1 MYPEPIP
8 LWRQKEFLKLWIG
21 QSISEIG
28 SRITREGIP
37 LTAVLVLGA
46 SAAQMG
52 VLAAIGGASVLLFS
66 FAAGIIV
73 DRIYRRPV
81 MIAAD
86 LARALLLASVPVGA
100 FFHLLSITQLI
111 LVAACAGALTVLFDV
126 AYQSY
131 LPSLI
136 QSGELLEG
144 NRLLSISA
152 ATAEILGPS
161 LTGVL
166 VKLLSAP
173 AAIFLD
179 ALSFVVSAAATLS
192 IRRQEPPPRISTHD
206 SLKTEMLEGTK
217 IILSH
222 PILRALLFRSVM
234 AFLFAGPIFSFYIL
248 YAIRVL
254 RFNTVVLGIAIAL
267 GGAGSLV
274 GGIFATKISKR
285 LSPKTSF
292 FGSALVIGCT
302 QFLLP
307 LASLDRRY
315 ALACVCVQQF
325 VGDFAWTVYFVNE
338 TTLRQSV
345 TPPHVLGR
353 VNAAMQFFSRGMLP
367 IGALVGGFAG
377 EAIGI
382 TNTLWIG
389 SAGVLLSALWLVPP
403 LMLPIEPSLP

>member
-21 QSISEIG
+21 QSISEVG

-46 SAAQMG
+46 SPTEMG
-52 VLAAIGGASVLLFS
+52 ILAAIGGASVLLFS

-73 DRIYRRPV
+73 DRVYRRPV

-86 LARALLLASVPVGA
+86 LGRALLLASIPVCA
-100 FFHLLSITQLI
+100 FLHLLSIAQVI
-111 LVAACAGALTVLFDV
+111 LVAACAGVLTVLFDV

-136 QSGELLEG
+136 QSCELLEG

-152 ATAEILGPS
+152 ATAEIVGPS

-173 AAIFLD
+173 IAVLLD
-179 ALSFVVSAAATLS
+179 ALSFLVSGAATLS
-192 IRRQEPPPRISTHD
+192 IRGQEPPPRISTHD

-217 IILSH
+217 VILAH
-222 PILRALLFRSVM
+222 PILRALLFRSIV
-234 AFLFAGPIFSFYIL
+234 AFLFLGPMASFYIL

-267 GGAGSLV
+267 GGAGSLI
-274 GGIFATKISKR
+274 GGISATHISKH
-285 LSPKTSF
+285 LSIRTSF
-292 FGSALVIGCT
+292 FGSALIVGCA
-302 QFLLP
+302 QLLIP
-307 LASLDRRY
+307 LASID
-315 ALACVCVQQF
+315 
-325 VGDFAWTVYFVNE
+325 
-338 TTLRQSV
+338 
-345 TPPHVLGR
+345 
-353 VNAAMQFFSRGMLP
+353 
-367 IGALVGGFAG
+367 
-377 EAIGI
+377 
-382 TNTLWIG
+382 
-389 SAGVLLSALWLVPP
+389 
-403 LMLPIEPSLP
+403 